1 MVCEPALKGAVP
13 QGRKANRGHSWKTV
27 LTYENAKVIQGK
39 NNLNQTQMKS
49 LLADY
54 RTLNGWQSVEPY
66 IMENILESKR
76 ELKGHFS
83 SELVNFLKKDPDSP
97 FDYNLDPQPMVY
109 CDNLEGLICHIA
121 SERNVEVADL
131 LKLIGLDRGQG
142 HTQLTLQPHQDS
154 DLQPQDM

>member
-1 MVCEPALKGAVP
+1 
-13 QGRKANRGHSWKTV
+13 
-27 LTYENAKVIQGK
+27 
-39 NNLNQTQMKS
+39 MKS

-97 FDYNLDPQPMVY
+97 FDYDLDPQPIVY
-109 CDNLEGLICHIA
+109 CHNLEGLIYHIA

-131 LKLIGLDRGQG
+131 LKLIGLDRV
-142 HTQLTLQPHQDS
+142 
-154 DLQPQDM
+154 